1 MFRIIAIER
10 EYGCGG
16 GVIAQKLAD
25 TLGWK
30 IWDHLLTEEIA
41 RLANVD
47 RSAVERRGERLDS
60 RFYRL
65 AKVFWRGSYERSI
78 PLDDD
83 KFFDAD
89 CLVSM
94 MQRIAAKIAGEGN
107 AVVIGRGAPYFLQ
120 DREDTFRVFLYA
132 PRDEKLRRLMAAGQ
146 MLEDAEEM
154 VDTIDS
160 ERVAFCRHYFSSDW
174 PRRSLYHTM
183 INTNIGDER
192 VITVILNTMGLLDA
206 SMTGKSRTF
215 RGVRQI

>member
-16 GVIAQKLAD
+16 GVIAQKIAD
-25 TLGWK
+25 IMGWK
-30 IWDHLLTEEIA
+30 LWDRLLTEEIA
-41 RLANVD
+41 KLANVD
-47 RSAVERRGERLDS
+47 CSAVERRGERMDS

-65 AKVFWRGSYERSI
+65 AKIFWRGSYERSI

-94 MQRIAAKIAGEGN
+94 MERIAAKIAAQGN

-120 DREDTFRVFLYA
+120 DREDTFRIFLYA
-132 PRDEKLRRLMAAGQ
+132 TRDEKLRRLMAAGQ
-146 MLEDAEEM
+146 RLEDAEEM
-154 VDTIDS
+154 VDSIDA

-174 PRRSLYHTM
+174 PKRSLYHMM
-183 INTNIGDER
+183 INTSLGDER
-192 VITVILNTMGLLDA
+192 VITMILDTMRLLDGSNSA
-206 SMTGKSRTF
+206 KNTTL
-215 RGVRQI
+215 RGVR

>member
-16 GVIAQKLAD
+16 GMIAQKIAD
-25 TLGWK
+25 ILGWK
-30 IWDHLLTEEIA
+30 LWDRLLTEEIA
-41 RLANVD
+41 KLANVD
-47 RSAVERRGERLDS
+47 CSAVERRGERLDS

-94 MQRIAAKIAGEGN
+94 MQRITAKISAEGN

-146 MLEDAEEM
+146 RLEDAEEM
-154 VDTIDS
+154 VDSIDS

-174 PRRSLYHTM
+174 PKRSLYHMM
-183 INTNIGDER
+183 INTSLGDER
-192 VITVILNTMGLLDA
+192 VITMILDTMRLLGPGSPA
-206 SMTGKSRTF
+206 KSSSL
-215 RGVRQI
+215 RGVR

>member
-16 GVIAQKLAD
+16 GVIAQKIAD
-25 TLGWK
+25 ILGWK
-30 IWDHLLTEEIA
+30 VWDRLLTEEIA
-41 RLANVD
+41 KLANVD
-47 RSAVERRGERLDS
+47 CSAVERRGERLDS

-65 AKVFWRGSYERSI
+65 AKIFWRGSYERSI

-94 MQRIAAKIAGEGN
+94 MERIAGKIAAEGN
-107 AVVIGRGAPYFLQ
+107 AVVVGRGAPYFLQ

-146 MLEDAEEM
+146 RFEDAEEM
-154 VDTIDS
+154 VDSIDA

-174 PRRSLYHTM
+174 PKRSLYHMM
-183 INTNIGDER
+183 INTNLGDER
-192 VITVILNTMGLLDA
+192 VITMILDTMRLLDVNTP
-206 SMTGKSRTF
+206 SKTL
-215 RGVRQI
+215 RGVR

>member
-16 GVIAQKLAD
+16 GVIAQKIAD
-25 TLGWK
+25 ILGWK
-30 IWDHLLTEEIA
+30 VWDRLLTEEIA
-41 RLANVD
+41 KLANVD
-47 RSAVERRGERLDS
+47 CSAVERRGERLDS

-65 AKVFWRGSYERSI
+65 AKIFWRGSYERSI
-78 PLDDD
+78 PLDDE

-94 MQRIAAKIAGEGN
+94 MERIAAKIAAEGN

-120 DREDTFRVFLYA
+120 HREDTFRVFLYA
-132 PRDEKLRRLMAAGQ
+132 PRDEKLRRLIHAGQ
-146 MLEDAEEM
+146 RLEDAEEM

-174 PRRSLYHTM
+174 PKRSLYHMM
-183 INTNIGDER
+183 INTNVGDEK
-192 VITVILNTMGLLDA
+192 VITMILDTMRLLQEDT
-206 SMTGKSRTF
+206 SSKSL
-215 RGVRQI
+215 RGVR

>member
-16 GVIAQKLAD
+16 GVIAQKIAD
-25 TLGWK
+25 ILGWK
-30 IWDHLLTEEIA
+30 VWDRLLTEEIA
-41 RLANVD
+41 KLANVD
-47 RSAVERRGERLDS
+47 CSAVERRGERLDS

-65 AKVFWRGSYERSI
+65 AKIFWRGSYERSI
-78 PLDDD
+78 PLDDE

-94 MQRIAAKIAGEGN
+94 MERIAAKIAAEGN

-120 DREDTFRVFLYA
+120 HREDTFRVFLYA
-132 PRDEKLRRLMAAGQ
+132 PRDEKLRRLIHAGQ
-146 MLEDAEEM
+146 RLEDAEEM

-174 PRRSLYHTM
+174 PKRSLYHMM
-183 INTNIGDER
+183 INTNVGDEK
-192 VITVILNTMGLLDA
+192 VITMILDTMRLLQEDTP
-206 SMTGKSRTF
+206 SKSL
-215 RGVRQI
+215 RGVR

>member
-10 EYGCGG
+10 EYGSGG

-25 TLGWK
+25 ILNWK
-30 IWDHLLTEEIA
+30 IWDRLLTEEIA
-41 RLANVD
+41 KLANVD

-78 PLDDD
+78 PIDND

-94 MQRIAAKIAGEGN
+94 MERITGKIAAEGN
-107 AVVIGRGAPYFLQ
+107 AVVIGRGSPYFLQ

-132 PRDEKLRRLMAAGQ
+132 PRDEKIRRLMAAGQ
-146 MLEDAEEM
+146 RLEDAEEM
-154 VDTIDS
+154 VDSIDA

-174 PRRSLYHTM
+174 PRRSLYHMM
-183 INTNIGDER
+183 INTNLGDER
-192 VITVILNTMGLLDA
+192 VITMILDTMRMLDETNPTKTA
-206 SMTGKSRTF
+206 SL
-215 RGVRQI
+215 RGIR

>member
-16 GVIAQKLAD
+16 GIIAQKIAD
-25 TLGWK
+25 ILDWK
-30 IWDHLLTEEIA
+30 VWDRLLTEEIA
-41 RLANVD
+41 KLANVD
-47 RSAVERRGERLDS
+47 CSAVERRGERLDS

-65 AKVFWRGSYERSI
+65 AKIFWRGSYERSI

-89 CLVSM
+89 CLISM
-94 MQRIAAKIAGEGN
+94 MERITGKIAAEGN
-107 AVVIGRGAPYFLQ
+107 AVVVGRGAPYFLQ

-146 MLEDAEEM
+146 RLEDAEEM
-154 VDTIDS
+154 VDSIDA

-174 PRRSLYHTM
+174 PRRSLYHVM
-183 INTNIGDER
+183 INTSLGDEHVIGMILDTMRMLASGNR
-192 VITVILNTMGLLDA
+192 VNSATL
-206 SMTGKSRTF
+206 
-215 RGVRQI
+215 RGVR

>member
-10 EYGCGG
+10 EYGSGG

-25 TLGWK
+25 ILHWK
-30 IWDHLLTEEIA
+30 LWDRLLTEEIA
-41 RLANVD
+41 KLANVD

-65 AKVFWRGSYERSI
+65 AKIFWRGSYERSI
-78 PLDDD
+78 PIDND

-94 MQRIAAKIAGEGN
+94 MERITGKIAAEGN

-120 DREDTFRVFLYA
+120 EREDTFRVFLYA
-132 PRDEKLRRLMAAGQ
+132 SREEKLRRLMAAGQ
-146 MLEDAEEM
+146 RLQDAEEM
-154 VDTIDS
+154 VDSIDA

-174 PRRSLYHTM
+174 PRRSLYHMM
-183 INTNIGDER
+183 INTSVGDER
-192 VITVILNTMGLLDA
+192 VITMILDSMRLLGANTPSATL
-206 SMTGKSRTF
+206 
-215 RGVRQI
+215 RGVR

>member
-16 GVIAQKLAD
+16 AVIAQKIAE

-30 IWDHLLTEEIA
+30 IWDRSLTEEIA
-41 RLANVD
+41 KLANVD

-65 AKVFWRGSYERSI
+65 AKIFWRGSYERSI

-89 CLVSM
+89 CMVSM
-94 MQRIAAKIAGEGN
+94 MERIAAKIAKEGN
-107 AVVIGRGAPYFLQ
+107 AVVVGRGAPYFLR
-120 DREDTFRVFLYA
+120 DRNDTFRVFLYA
-132 PRDEKLRRLMAAGQ
+132 PREEKLRRLMALGQ
-146 MLEDAEEM
+146 RLQDAEEM
-154 VDTIDS
+154 VDSIDS

-174 PRRSLYHTM
+174 PKRALYHMM
-183 INTNIGDER
+183 INTEMGDER
-192 VITVILNTMGLLDA
+192 VITTIFDTMRMLDESMGAKISGL
-206 SMTGKSRTF
+206 
-215 RGVRQI
+215 RGVR

>member
-16 GVIAQKLAD
+16 GPIAEKIAD
-25 TLGWK
+25 ILGWK
-30 IWDHLLTEEIA
+30 VWDRLLTEEIA
-41 RLANVD
+41 KLANVD
-47 RSAVERRGERLDS
+47 CSAVERRGERLDS

-65 AKVFWRGSYERSI
+65 AKIFWRGSYERSI

-94 MQRIAAKIAGEGN
+94 MERITGKIAAEGD

-132 PRDEKLRRLMAAGQ
+132 PREEKLRRLIAAGQ
-146 MLEDAEEM
+146 RQEDAEEM
-154 VDTIDS
+154 VDSIDS

-174 PRRSLYHTM
+174 PRRSIYHMM
-183 INTNIGDER
+183 INTSLGDER
-192 VITVILNTMGLLDA
+192 VIAMILDTMRLLEIGNPA
-206 SMTGKSRTF
+206 KSTTL
-215 RGVRQI
+215 RGVR

>member
-16 GVIAQKLAD
+16 GVIAQKIAD
-25 TLGWK
+25 ILGWK
-30 IWDHLLTEEIA
+30 VWDRLLTEEIA
-41 RLANVD
+41 KLANVD
-47 RSAVERRGERLDS
+47 CAAVERRGERLDS

-65 AKVFWRGSYERSI
+65 AKIFWRGSYERSI

-94 MQRIAAKIAGEGN
+94 MERITAKIAAEGN

-120 DREDTFRVFLYA
+120 DRENTFRVFLYA
-132 PRDEKLRRLMAAGQ
+132 PRDEKLRRLIAAGQ
-146 MLEDAEEM
+146 RLEDAEEM
-154 VDTIDS
+154 VDSIDG

-174 PRRSLYHTM
+174 PKRSLYHMM
-183 INTNIGDER
+183 INTSLGDER
-192 VITVILNTMGLLDA
+192 VIKMILDTMRMLDSSPA
-206 SMTGKSRTF
+206 KSVTL
-215 RGVRQI
+215 RGVR

>member
-16 GVIAQKLAD
+16 GVIAQTIAD

-30 IWDHLLTEEIA
+30 IWDRLLTEEIA
-41 RLANVD
+41 KLANVD
-47 RSAVERRGERLDS
+47 CSAVERRGEKLDS

-65 AKVFWRGSYERSI
+65 AKIFWRGSYERSI

-94 MQRIAAKIAGEGN
+94 MERITAKIAKEGN
-107 AVVIGRGAPYFLQ
+107 SVVIGRGSPYFLQ

-132 PRDEKLRRLMAAGQ
+132 PREEKLRRLIAAGQ
-146 MLEDAEEM
+146 RLEDAEEM
-154 VDTIDS
+154 VDNIDA

-174 PRRSLYHTM
+174 PTRSLYHMM
-183 INTNIGDER
+183 INTAMGDER
-192 VITVILNTMGLLDA
+192 VITAIFDTMRLLDQSVA
-206 SMTGKSRTF
+206 GSGSL
-215 RGVRQI
+215 RGIR

>member
-16 GVIAQKLAD
+16 GVIAQKIAD
-25 TLGWK
+25 ILGWK
-30 IWDHLLTEEIA
+30 VWDRLLTEEIA
-41 RLANVD
+41 KLANVD
-47 RSAVERRGERLDS
+47 CSAVERRGERLDS

-65 AKVFWRGSYERSI
+65 AKIFWRGSYERSI

-94 MQRIAAKIAGEGN
+94 MERIAAKIAAEGN

-132 PRDEKLRRLMAAGQ
+132 PRDEKLRRLMASGQ
-146 MLEDAEEM
+146 RLEDAEEM
-154 VDTIDS
+154 VDSIDS

-174 PRRSLYHTM
+174 PTRSLYHMM
-183 INTNIGDER
+183 INTSLGDER
-192 VITVILNTMGLLDA
+192 VISMILDTMRALDPSPA
-206 SMTGKSRTF
+206 PPKTL
-215 RGVRQI
+215 RGVR

>member
-25 TLGWK
+25 ILGWK
-30 IWDHLLTEEIA
+30 VWDRLLTEEIA
-41 RLANVD
+41 KLANVD
-47 RSAVERRGERLDS
+47 CSAVERRGERLDS

-65 AKVFWRGSYERSI
+65 AKIFWRGSFERSI

-94 MQRIAAKIAGEGN
+94 MERIAGKIAAEGS
-107 AVVIGRGAPYFLQ
+107 AIVVGRGAPYFLQ

-146 MLEDAEEM
+146 RIEDAEEM
-154 VDTIDS
+154 VDSIDA

-174 PRRSLYHTM
+174 PKRSLYHMM
-183 INTNIGDER
+183 INTNLGDER
-192 VITVILNTMGLLDA
+192 VITVILDTMRLLDSGNPVTSA
-206 SMTGKSRTF
+206 TL
-215 RGVRQI
+215 RGVR